1 MPESN
6 AWSVGLFRT
15 WWNESVR
22 KGGFKAEIN
31 FVSQFGCKSDEMF
44 CKCLH
49 QEQVRSFTGD
59 VLLFL
64 G

>member
-1 MPESN
+1 MPESD
-6 AWSVGLFRT
+6 ARSVGLFRT
-15 WWNESVR
+15 RWSESVR
-22 KGGFKAEIN
+22 KGGFKAAIN
-31 FVSQFGCKSDEMF
+31 FVSHFGCKSNEMF